1 MYEYNIEIAF
11 SDELTHKKSAK
22 WLFFLHIYVTDDGS
36 KIAKNVN
43 EIYLLWFTEIFASV
57 FSTSAQFF
65 FDAKDLIV
73 FGQTL

>member
-36 KIAKNVN
+36 EIAK
-43 EIYLLWFTEIFASV
+43 
-57 FSTSAQFF
+57 
-65 FDAKDLIV
+65 KCK
-73 FGQTL
+73 